1 MISTTVRQT
10 PLCATLW
17 SMPSSSTK
25 EHLNVKSMFSLS
37 CLIATTVAIS
47 STIPLNIYS
56 IFIWFHY
63 YLECKDIALARNSQI
78 I

>member
-1 MISTTVRQT
+1 
-10 PLCATLW
+10 
-17 SMPSSSTK
+17 
-25 EHLNVKSMFSLS
+25 MFSG
-37 CLIATTVAIS
+37 IVEEMATVVAIKHDKE
-47 STIPLNIYS
+47 NIYS